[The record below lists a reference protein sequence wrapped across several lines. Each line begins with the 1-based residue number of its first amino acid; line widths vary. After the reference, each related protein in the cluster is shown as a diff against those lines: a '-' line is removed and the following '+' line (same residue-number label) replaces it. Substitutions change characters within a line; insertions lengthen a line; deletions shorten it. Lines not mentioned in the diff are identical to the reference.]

1 MMRVTTNGTLR
12 TYRGHLARA
21 TLNQFQSM
29 NTVLTQRRFTSYA
42 DSPSLATQSFRLHSA
57 YARNTAQQSMS
68 EEMISKY
75 EAAGSSLQELQS
87 QYLDA
92 LAAAEQGQDDSK
104 AGARRQLG
112 ETLMGI
118 AEGMVQ
124 TLNAK
129 YGDKF
134 IFAGTDGANAPFE
147 LKNGKLYFRNI
158 DVNTTDPDEIK
169 QLEQMVNETA
179 YVDIGLGMQLD
190 ENEQVVPSTAFNS
203 AISGIGLLGYGTTDG
218 TADGIPNNMISVIAE
233 LGQIYSQADS
243 ETGYLNPEDSERAE
257 ALFDNFQKSNADFRS
272 NWTQLDTKAQFLKSN
287 DTRLTSTGDTL
298 QTQYEGLDRVD
309 LADALTTF
317 AYAQYSY
324 NAALRVGNDILS
336 QSFIDYMS

>member
-29 NTVLTQRRFTSYA
+29 NTVLTQRRFSSYA
-42 DSPSLATQSFRLHSA
+42 ESPSLATQSFRLHSA
-57 YARNTAQQSMS
+57 YARNTAQQNMS

-75 EAAGSSLQELQS
+75 EAAGSSLQQLQN
-87 QYLDA
+87 QYNDA
-92 LAAAEQGQDDSK
+92 LEAAERGQNDTN
-104 AGARRQLG
+104 AGARQQLG
-112 ETLMGI
+112 ETLKGI

-124 TLNAK
+124 TLNAQ
-129 YGDKF
+129 YNEKF
-134 IFAGTDGANAPFE
+134 VFAGADGDNAPFE
-147 LKNGKLYFRNI
+147 LKDGKLYFRGL
-158 DVNTTDPDEIK
+158 DVNDPANEAAFA
-169 QLEQMVNETA
+169 EMAEETA
-179 YVDIGLGMQLD
+179 FVDIGLGMQLD

-203 AISGIGLLGYGTTDG
+203 AISGIGLVGYGETDG
-218 TADGIPNNMISVIAE
+218 VPNNMIGIISE
-233 LGQIYSQADS
+233 LGEIYSRADS
-243 ETGYLNPEDSERAE
+243 ETGEMSEADTERAE
-257 ALFDNFQKSNADFRS
+257 ILFDNLQESNSAFRAQ
-272 NWTQLDTKAQFLKSN
+272 WTKLDTKAQFLKSN
-287 DTRLTSTGDTL
+287 DTRLVSTGDTL
-298 QTQYEGLDRVD
+298 TTQYEGLDQVD

>member
-29 NTVLTQRRFTSYA
+29 NTVLTQRRFSSYA
-42 DSPSLATQSFRLHSA
+42 ESPSLATQSFRLHSA
-57 YARNTAQQSMS
+57 YARNTAQQNMS

-75 EAAGSSLQELQS
+75 EAAGSSLQQLQN
-87 QYLDA
+87 QYNDA
-92 LAAAEQGQDDSK
+92 LEAAERGQNDTN
-104 AGARRQLG
+104 AGARQQLG
-112 ETLMGI
+112 ETLKGI

-124 TLNAK
+124 TLNAQ
-129 YGDKF
+129 YNEKF
-134 IFAGTDGANAPFE
+134 VFAGADGDNAPFE
-147 LKNGKLYFRNI
+147 LKDGKLYFRGL
-158 DVNTTDPDEIK
+158 DVNDPANEAAFA
-169 QLEQMVNETA
+169 EMAEETA
-179 YVDIGLGMQLD
+179 FVDIGLGMQLD

-203 AISGIGLLGYGTTDG
+203 AISGIGLVGYGETDG
-218 TADGIPNNMISVIAE
+218 VPNNMISIISE
-233 LGQIYSQADS
+233 LGEIYSRADS
-243 ETGYLNPEDSERAE
+243 ETGEMSEADTERAE
-257 ALFDNFQKSNADFRS
+257 ILFDNLQESNSAFRAQ
-272 NWTQLDTKAQFLKSN
+272 WTKLDTKAQFLKSN
-287 DTRLTSTGDTL
+287 DTRLVSTGDTL
-298 QTQYEGLDRVD
+298 TTQYEGLDQVD

>member
-42 DSPSLATQSFRLHSA
+42 ESPSLATQSFRLHSS
-57 YARNTAQQSMS
+57 YVRNTAQQSMS

-75 EAAGSSLQELQS
+75 EAAGSSLQQLQN

-92 LAAAEQGQDDSK
+92 LAAAEQGQNDTN
-104 AGARRQLG
+104 AGARQQLG
-112 ETLMGI
+112 ETLKGI

-124 TLNAK
+124 TLNAQYNEK
-129 YGDKF
+129 FVFSGADGD
-134 IFAGTDGANAPFE
+134 NAPFE
-147 LKNGKLYFRNI
+147 LKDGKLYFRGL
-158 DVNTTDPDEIK
+158 DVNDPANEAAFA
-169 QLEQMVNETA
+169 EMANETA

-203 AISGIGLLGYGTTDG
+203 AISGIGLLGYGTSDG
-218 TADGIPNNMISVIAE
+218 TDTGIPNNMICIIAE
-233 LGQIYSQADS
+233 LGEIYSRADS
-243 ETGYLNPEDSERAE
+243 ESGALGTADSERAE
-257 ALFDNFQKSNADFRS
+257 ALFDNLQDSNSDFRAQ
-272 NWTQLDTKAQFLKSN
+272 WTKLDTEAQFLKSN
-287 DTRLTSTGDTL
+287 DTRLVSTGDTL
-298 QTQYEGLDRVD
+298 QTQFEGLDRVD

>member
-29 NTVLTQRRFTSYA
+29 NTVLTRRRFSSYA
-42 DSPSLATQSFRLHSA
+42 ESPSLATQSFRLHSA
-57 YARNTAQQSMS
+57 YARNTAQQNMS

-75 EAAGSSLQELQS
+75 EAAGSSLQQLQN
-87 QYLDA
+87 QYNDA
-92 LAAAEQGQDDSK
+92 LEAAKRGQNDTN
-104 AGARRQLG
+104 AGARQQLG
-112 ETLMGI
+112 ETLKGI

-124 TLNAK
+124 TLNAQ
-129 YGDKF
+129 YNEKF
-134 IFAGTDGANAPFE
+134 VFAGADGDNAPFE
-147 LKNGKLYFRNI
+147 LKDGKLYFRGL
-158 DVNTTDPDEIK
+158 DVNDPANEAAFA
-169 QLEQMVNETA
+169 EMAEETA
-179 YVDIGLGMQLD
+179 FVDIGLGMQLD

-203 AISGIGLLGYGTTDG
+203 AISGIGLVGYGETDG
-218 TADGIPNNMISVIAE
+218 VPNNMISIISE
-233 LGQIYSQADS
+233 LGEIYSRADS
-243 ETGYLNPEDSERAE
+243 ETGDMSAADSERAE
-257 ALFDNFQKSNADFRS
+257 ILFDSLQDSNSAFRAE
-272 NWTQLDTKAQFLKSN
+272 WTKLDTKAQFLKTN
-287 DTRLTSTGDTL
+287 DTRLVSTGDTL
-298 QTQYEGLDRVD
+298 TTQYEGLDRVD

>member
-29 NTVLTQRRFTSYA
+29 NTVLTQRRFSSYA
-42 DSPSLATQSFRLHSA
+42 ESPSLATQSFRLHSA
-57 YARNTAQQSMS
+57 YARNTAQQNMS

-75 EAAGSSLQELQS
+75 EAAGSSLQQLQN
-87 QYLDA
+87 QYNDA
-92 LAAAEQGQDDSK
+92 LEAAKRGQNDTN
-104 AGARRQLG
+104 AGARQQLG
-112 ETLMGI
+112 ETLKGI

-124 TLNAK
+124 TLNAQ
-129 YGDKF
+129 YNEKF
-134 IFAGTDGANAPFE
+134 VFAGADGDNAPFE
-147 LKNGKLYFRNI
+147 LKDGKLYFRGL
-158 DVNTTDPDEIK
+158 DVNDPANEAAFA
-169 QLEQMVNETA
+169 EMAEETA
-179 YVDIGLGMQLD
+179 FVDIGLGMQLD

-203 AISGIGLLGYGTTDG
+203 AISGIGLVGYGQTDG
-218 TADGIPNNMISVIAE
+218 VPNNMISIISE
-233 LGQIYSQADS
+233 LGEIYSRADS
-243 ETGYLNPEDSERAE
+243 ETGDMSAADSERAE
-257 ALFDNFQKSNADFRS
+257 ILFDSLQDSNSAFRAE
-272 NWTQLDTKAQFLKSN
+272 WTKLDTKAQFLKTN
-287 DTRLTSTGDTL
+287 DTRLVSTGDTL
-298 QTQYEGLDRVD
+298 TTQYEGLDRVD

>member
-29 NTVLTQRRFTSYA
+29 NTVLTQRRFSSYA
-42 DSPSLATQSFRLHSA
+42 ESPSLATQSFRLHSA
-57 YARNTAQQSMS
+57 YARNTAQQNMS

-75 EAAGSSLQELQS
+75 EAAGSSLQQLQN
-87 QYLDA
+87 QYNDA
-92 LAAAEQGQDDSK
+92 LEAAERGQNDTN
-104 AGARRQLG
+104 AGARQQLG
-112 ETLMGI
+112 ETLKGI

-124 TLNAK
+124 TLNAQ
-129 YGDKF
+129 YNEKF
-134 IFAGTDGANAPFE
+134 VFAGADGDNAPFE
-147 LKNGKLYFRNI
+147 LKDGKLYFRGL
-158 DVNTTDPDEIK
+158 DVNDPANEAAFA
-169 QLEQMVNETA
+169 EMAEETA
-179 YVDIGLGMQLD
+179 FVDIGLGMQLD

-203 AISGIGLLGYGTTDG
+203 AISGIGLVGYGQTDG
-218 TADGIPNNMISVIAE
+218 VPNNMISIISE
-233 LGQIYSQADS
+233 LGEIYSRADS
-243 ETGYLNPEDSERAE
+243 ETGDMSAADSERAE
-257 ALFDNFQKSNADFRS
+257 ILFDSLQDSNSAFRAE
-272 NWTQLDTKAQFLKSN
+272 WTKLDTKAQFLKTN
-287 DTRLTSTGDTL
+287 DTRLVSTGDTL
-298 QTQYEGLDRVD
+298 TTQYEGLDRVD

>member
-1 MMRVTTNGTLR
+1 MIRVTTNGTLR
-12 TYRGHLARA
+12 TYRSHLARA
-21 TLNQFQSM
+21 TLNQYQSM
-29 NTVLTQRRFTSYA
+29 NTVLTRRRFTSYA
-42 DSPSLATQSFRLHSA
+42 ESPSLATQSFRLHSA

-75 EAAGSSLQELQS
+75 EAAGSSLQKLQE

-92 LAAAEQGQDDSK
+92 LDAAEQGQDDSK
-104 AGARRQLG
+104 AGARVQLG
-112 ETLMGI
+112 ETLKSL

-124 TLNAK
+124 TLNAQ

-134 IFAGTDGANAPFE
+134 IFAGTDGENAPFE
-147 LKNGKLYFRNI
+147 LKDGKLLFRGL
-158 DVNTTDPDEIK
+158 DVNDPANKAAFE
-169 QLEQMVNETA
+169 EMANEAA

-203 AISGIGLLGYGTTDG
+203 AISGIGLLGYGTDENG
-218 TADGIPNNMISVIAE
+218 VPNNMIGIISE
-233 LGQIYSQADS
+233 LGEIYSRADP
-243 ETGYLNPEDSERAE
+243 ETGELSAEDDERASE
-257 ALFDNFQKSNADFRS
+257 LFDKMQDSNSDFRAA
-272 NWTQLDTKAQFLKSN
+272 WTKMDTKAQFLKSN

>member
-29 NTVLTQRRFTSYA
+29 NTVLTQRRFSSYA
-42 DSPSLATQSFRLHSA
+42 ESPSLATQSFRLHSA
-57 YARNTAQQSMS
+57 YARNTAQQNMS

-75 EAAGSSLQELQS
+75 EAAGSSLQQLQN
-87 QYLDA
+87 QYNDA
-92 LAAAEQGQDDSK
+92 LEAAERGQNDTN
-104 AGARRQLG
+104 AGARQQLG
-112 ETLMGI
+112 ETLKGI

-124 TLNAK
+124 TLNAQ
-129 YGDKF
+129 YNEKF
-134 IFAGTDGANAPFE
+134 VFAGADGDNAPFE
-147 LKNGKLYFRNI
+147 LKDGKLYFRGL
-158 DVNTTDPDEIK
+158 DVNDPANEADFAEMA
-169 QLEQMVNETA
+169 EETA
-179 YVDIGLGMQLD
+179 FVDIGLGMQLD

-203 AISGIGLLGYGTTDG
+203 AISGIGLVGYGETDG
-218 TADGIPNNMISVIAE
+218 VPNNMISIISE
-233 LGQIYSQADS
+233 LGEIYSRADS
-243 ETGYLNPEDSERAE
+243 ETGDMSAADSERAE
-257 ALFDNFQKSNADFRS
+257 ILFDNLQESNSAFRAQ
-272 NWTQLDTKAQFLKSN
+272 WTKLDTKAQFLKTN
-287 DTRLTSTGDTL
+287 DTRLVSTGDTL
-298 QTQYEGLDRVD
+298 TTQYEGLDRVD

>member
-68 EEMISKY
+68 EEMISKF
-75 EAAGSSLQELQS
+75 EAAGSSLQQLQD
-87 QYLDA
+87 QYRDA
-92 LAAAEQGQDDSK
+92 LDAAEQGQDDSK
-104 AGARRQLG
+104 AGARVQLG
-112 ETLMGI
+112 ETLKGI

-129 YGDKF
+129 YGEKF
-134 IFAGTDGANAPFE
+134 IFAGTDGENAPFE
-147 LKNGKLYFRNI
+147 LKDGKLLFRGL
-158 DVNTTDPDEIK
+158 DVNDPANEAAFK
-169 QLEQMVNETA
+169 EMAGETA

-203 AISGIGLLGYGTTDG
+203 AISGIGLLGYGKD
-218 TADGIPNNMISVIAE
+218 ADGVPNNMIGIISE
-233 LGQIYSQADS
+233 LGEIYTRAD
-243 ETGYLNPEDSERAE
+243 PESGELSAEDKERASD
-257 ALFDNFQKSNADFRS
+257 LFDKMQDSNSEFRA
-272 NWTQLDTKAQFLKSN
+272 NWTKMDTQAQFLKSN

-298 QTQYEGLDRVD
+298 KTQYEGLDRVD

>member
-42 DSPSLATQSFRLHSA
+42 ESPSLATQSFRLHSA

-68 EEMISKY
+68 EEMISKF
-75 EAAGSSLQELQS
+75 EAAGSSLQKLQE

-92 LAAAEQGQDDSK
+92 LDAAEQGQDDSK
-104 AGARRQLG
+104 AGARVQLG
-112 ETLMGI
+112 ETLKGI

-124 TLNAK
+124 TLNAQ
-129 YGDKF
+129 YGEKF
-134 IFAGTDGANAPFE
+134 IFAGADGDNAPFE
-147 LKNGKLYFRNI
+147 LKDGKLLFRGL
-158 DVNTTDPDEIK
+158 DVNDPANEAAFKEMADE
-169 QLEQMVNETA
+169 VA

-190 ENEQVVPSTAFNS
+190 ENEQVIPSTAFNS

-218 TADGIPNNMISVIAE
+218 TADGIPNNMISAIAE
-233 LGQIYSQADS
+233 LGEIYSRADS
-243 ETGYLNPEDSERAE
+243 ETGYLNPADAERAD
-257 ALFDNFQKSNADFRS
+257 ALFDNLQESNSDFRA
-272 NWTQLDTKAQFLKSN
+272 NWTKMDTQAQFLKSN
-287 DTRLTSTGDTL
+287 DKRLTSTGDTL

>member
-75 EAAGSSLQELQS
+75 EAAGSSLQQLQS

-92 LAAAEQGQDDSK
+92 LDAAEQGQDDSK
-104 AGARRQLG
+104 AGARVQLG
-112 ETLMGI
+112 ETLKGI

-124 TLNAK
+124 TLNAQ
-129 YGDKF
+129 YGEKF
-134 IFAGTDGANAPFE
+134 IFAGADGDNAPFE
-147 LKNGKLYFRNI
+147 LKDGKLLFRGL
-158 DVNTTDPDEIK
+158 DVNDPANEAAFK
-169 QLEQMVNETA
+169 EMAGETA

-218 TADGIPNNMISVIAE
+218 IPNNMISTIAE
-233 LGQIYSQADS
+233 LGEIYSRADS
-243 ETGYLNPEDSERAE
+243 ETGYLNPTDSDRAE
-257 ALFDNFQKSNADFRS
+257 ALFDNLQDSNSDFRA
-272 NWTQLDTKAQFLKSN
+272 NWTKLDTQAQFLKSN

>member
-29 NTVLTQRRFTSYA
+29 NTVLTQRRFSSYA
-42 DSPSLATQSFRLHSA
+42 ESPSLATQSFRLHSA
-57 YARNTAQQSMS
+57 YARNTAQQNMS

-75 EAAGSSLQELQS
+75 EAAGSSLQQLQN
-87 QYLDA
+87 QYNDA
-92 LAAAEQGQDDSK
+92 LEAAERGQNDTN
-104 AGARRQLG
+104 AGARQQLG
-112 ETLMGI
+112 ETLKGI

-124 TLNAK
+124 TLNAQ
-129 YGDKF
+129 YNEKF
-134 IFAGTDGANAPFE
+134 VFAGADGDNAPFE
-147 LKNGKLYFRNI
+147 LKDGKLYFRGL
-158 DVNTTDPDEIK
+158 DVNDPANEAAFA
-169 QLEQMVNETA
+169 EMAEETA
-179 YVDIGLGMQLD
+179 FVDIGLGMQLD

-203 AISGIGLLGYGTTDG
+203 AISGIGLVGYGETDG
-218 TADGIPNNMISVIAE
+218 VPNNMISIISE
-233 LGQIYSQADS
+233 LGEIYSRADS
-243 ETGYLNPEDSERAE
+243 ETGEMSTADSERAE
-257 ALFDNFQKSNADFRS
+257 VLFDSLQDSNSSFRAQ
-272 NWTQLDTKAQFLKSN
+272 WTKLDTKAQFLKSN
-287 DTRLTSTGDTL
+287 DTRLVSTGDTL
-298 QTQYEGLDRVD
+298 TTQYESLDRVD

>member
-29 NTVLTQRRFTSYA
+29 NTVLTQRRFSSYA
-42 DSPSLATQSFRLHSA
+42 ESPSLATQSFRLHSA
-57 YARNTAQQSMS
+57 YARNTAQQNMS

-75 EAAGSSLQELQS
+75 EAAGSSLQQLQN
-87 QYLDA
+87 QYNDA
-92 LAAAEQGQDDSK
+92 LEAAERGQNDTN
-104 AGARRQLG
+104 AGARQQLG
-112 ETLMGI
+112 ETLKGI

-124 TLNAK
+124 TLNAQ
-129 YGDKF
+129 YNEKF
-134 IFAGTDGANAPFE
+134 VFAGADGDNAPFE
-147 LKNGKLYFRNI
+147 LKDGKLYFRGL
-158 DVNTTDPDEIK
+158 DVNDPANEAAFA
-169 QLEQMVNETA
+169 EMAEETA
-179 YVDIGLGMQLD
+179 FVDIGLGMQLD

-203 AISGIGLLGYGTTDG
+203 AISGIGLVGYGQTDG
-218 TADGIPNNMISVIAE
+218 VPNNMISIISE
-233 LGQIYSQADS
+233 LGEIYSRADS
-243 ETGYLNPEDSERAE
+243 ETGDMSAADSERAE
-257 ALFDNFQKSNADFRS
+257 ILFDSLQESNSAFRAE
-272 NWTQLDTKAQFLKSN
+272 WTKLDTKAQFLKTN
-287 DTRLTSTGDTL
+287 DTRLVSTGDTL
-298 QTQYEGLDRVD
+298 TTQYEGLDRVD

>member
-21 TLNQFQSM
+21 TLNQYQSM
-29 NTVLTQRRFTSYA
+29 NTVLTGRRFTSYA
-42 DSPSLATQSFRLHSA
+42 ESPSLATQSFRLHSA
-57 YARNTAQQSMS
+57 YARNEAQISMS

-75 EAAGSSLQELQS
+75 EAAGSSLQQLQN
-87 QYLDA
+87 QYLEA

-104 AGARRQLG
+104 AGARQQLG
-112 ETLMGI
+112 ETLKGI

-124 TLNAK
+124 TLNSQ
-129 YGDKF
+129 YNEKF
-134 IFAGTDGANAPFE
+134 IFAGTDGDNAPFE
-147 LKNGKLYFRNI
+147 LKDGKLLFRGL
-158 DVNTTDPDEIK
+158 DVNDPANADAFKDMAGEA
-169 QLEQMVNETA
+169 A

-218 TADGIPNNMISVIAE
+218 TADGVPKNMISAIAE
-233 LGQIYSQADS
+233 LGEIYSRADS
-243 ETGYLNPEDSERAE
+243 ETGDLSPADEERAD
-257 ALFDNFQKSNADFRS
+257 ALFDNLQQSNADFRA
-272 NWTQLDTKAQFLKSN
+272 NWTNLDTRAQFLKSN
-287 DTRLTSTGDTL
+287 DTRLNSTKDTL

>member
-1 MMRVTTNGTLR
+1 MIRVTTNGTLR

-29 NTVLTQRRFTSYA
+29 NTVLTRRRFSSYA
-42 DSPSLATQSFRLHSA
+42 ESPSLATQSFRLHSA
-57 YARNTAQQSMS
+57 YARNTAHKSMS
-68 EEMISKY
+68 EEMISKF
-75 EAAGSSLQELQS
+75 EAAGSSLQKLQD
-87 QYLDA
+87 QYRDA
-92 LAAAEQGQDDSK
+92 LDAAEQGQDDSK
-104 AGARRQLG
+104 AGARVQLG
-112 ETLMGI
+112 ETLKSI

-124 TLNAK
+124 TLNAQ
-129 YGDKF
+129 YGEKF
-134 IFAGTDGANAPFE
+134 VFAGADGDNAPFE
-147 LKNGKLYFRNI
+147 LKDGKLLFRGL
-158 DVNTTDPDEIK
+158 DVNDPANEAAFDEMAK
-169 QLEQMVNETA
+169 EVA

-203 AISGIGLLGYGTTDG
+203 AISGVGLLGYGKDENG
-218 TADGIPNNMISVIAE
+218 VQNNMIGIISE
-233 LGQIYSQADS
+233 LGEIYTRANP
-243 ETGYLNPEDSERAE
+243 ETGELSTDDQERAS
-257 ALFDNFQKSNADFRS
+257 ALFDKMQDSNSEFRS
-272 NWTQLDTKAQFLKSN
+272 NWTKLDTQTQFLKSN

-298 QTQYEGLDRVD
+298 QTQFEGLDRVD

>member
-12 TYRGHLARA
+12 TYRSHLARA
-21 TLNQFQSM
+21 TLNQYQSM
-29 NTVLTQRRFTSYA
+29 NTVLTRRRFTSYA
-42 DSPSLATQSFRLHSA
+42 ESPSLATQSFRLHSS
-57 YARNTAQQSMS
+57 YARNTAQKNMS

-75 EAAGSSLQELQS
+75 EAAGSSLQKLQE

-92 LAAAEQGQDDSK
+92 LDAAEQGEDDSK
-104 AGARRQLG
+104 AGARVQLG
-112 ETLMGI
+112 ETLKGI

-124 TLNAK
+124 TLNAQ

-134 IFAGTDGANAPFE
+134 IFAGTDGENAPFE
-147 LKNGKLYFRNI
+147 LKDGKLLFRGL
-158 DVNTTDPDEIK
+158 DVNDPANKEAFEK
-169 QLEQMVNETA
+169 MANEAA

-203 AISGIGLLGYGTTDG
+203 AISGIGLLGYGTDENG
-218 TADGIPNNMISVIAE
+218 VPNNMIGIISE
-233 LGQIYSQADS
+233 LGEIYSRADS
-243 ETGYLNPEDSERAE
+243 ETGALSPADEERAS
-257 ALFDNFQKSNADFRS
+257 ALFDKMQDSNSEFRA
-272 NWTQLDTKAQFLKSN
+272 NWTKLDTKAQFLKSN

-298 QTQYEGLDRVD
+298 QTQFEGLDRVD

>member
-75 EAAGSSLQELQS
+75 EAAGSSLQTLQN
-87 QYLDA
+87 QYRDA
-92 LAAAEQGQDDSK
+92 LAAAEQAQNDTN
-104 AGARRQLG
+104 AGARQQLG
-112 ETLMGI
+112 ETLKGI

-129 YGDKF
+129 YGEKF
-134 IFAGTDGANAPFE
+134 VFAGADGENAPFE
-147 LKNGKLYFRNI
+147 LKDGKLYFRNI
-158 DVNTTDPDEIK
+158 DVNTTDPDEIA
-169 QLEQMVNETA
+169 QLEKMVNETA

-203 AISGIGLLGYGTTDG
+203 AISGIGLLGYGLNDQG
-218 TADGIPNNMISVIAE
+218 VSNNMISVIAE
-233 LGQIYSQADS
+233 LGEIYSRADPQTGSMSQADS
-243 ETGYLNPEDSERAE
+243 DKAD
-257 ALFDNFQKSNADFRS
+257 ALFDNMQESNATFRS
-272 NWTQLDTKAQFLKSN
+272 NWTKLDTKAQFLKSN
-287 DTRLTSTGDTL
+287 DTRLASTGDTL

>member
-75 EAAGSSLQELQS
+75 EAAGSSLQTLQN
-87 QYLDA
+87 QYRDA
-92 LAAAEQGQDDSK
+92 LAAAEQGQNDAD
-104 AGARRQLG
+104 AGARQQLG
-112 ETLMGI
+112 ETLKGI

-124 TLNAK
+124 TLNAQYGEK
-129 YGDKF
+129 Y
-134 IFAGTDGANAPFE
+134 IFAGSDGDNAPFE
-147 LKNGKLYFRNI
+147 LKDGKLYFRNI
-158 DVNTTDPDEIK
+158 DVNTTDPDEIA
-169 QLEQMVNETA
+169 QLEKMANETA

-203 AISGIGLLGYGTTDG
+203 AISGIGLLGYGVDDQG
-218 TADGIPNNMISVIAE
+218 VPKNMISTIAE
-233 LGQIYSQADS
+233 LGEIYSRADPETGSLSQADS
-243 ETGYLNPEDSERAE
+243 DKAE
-257 ALFDNFQKSNADFRS
+257 VLFDNLQESNATFRS
-272 NWTQLDTKAQFLKSN
+272 NWTKLDTKAQFLKSN
-287 DTRLTSTGDTL
+287 DTRLASTGDTL

>member
-29 NTVLTQRRFTSYA
+29 NTVLTQRRFSSYA
-42 DSPSLATQSFRLHSA
+42 ESPSLATQSFRLHSS

-68 EEMISKY
+68 EEMISKF
-75 EAAGSSLQELQS
+75 EAAGSSLQQLQN

-92 LAAAEQGQDDSK
+92 LAAAEQGQNDTN
-104 AGARRQLG
+104 AGARQQLG
-112 ETLMGI
+112 ETLKGI

-124 TLNAK
+124 TLNAQ
-129 YGDKF
+129 YNEKF
-134 IFAGTDGANAPFE
+134 VFAGADGDNAPFE
-147 LKNGKLYFRNI
+147 LKDGKLYFRGI
-158 DVNTTDPDEIK
+158 DVNTTNPDE
-169 QLEQMVNETA
+169 LEQLADMAGETA

-203 AISGIGLLGYGTTDG
+203 AISGIGLLGYGTSDG
-218 TADGIPNNMISVIAE
+218 TDTGIPNNMICIIAE
-233 LGQIYSQADS
+233 LGEIYSRADS
-243 ETGYLNPEDSERAE
+243 ENGALSGTDSERAE
-257 ALFDNFQKSNADFRS
+257 ALFGSMQDSDSNFRAQ
-272 NWTQLDTKAQFLKSN
+272 WTKLDTEAQFLKSN
-287 DTRLTSTGDTL
+287 DTRLVSTGDTL
-298 QTQYEGLDRVD
+298 QTQFEGLDRVD

>member
-29 NTVLTQRRFTSYA
+29 NTVLTQRRFSSYA
-42 DSPSLATQSFRLHSA
+42 ESPSLATQSFRLHSS

-68 EEMISKY
+68 EEMISKF
-75 EAAGSSLQELQS
+75 EAAGSSLQQLQN

-92 LAAAEQGQDDSK
+92 LAAAEQGQNDTN
-104 AGARRQLG
+104 AGARQQLG
-112 ETLMGI
+112 ETLKGI

-124 TLNAK
+124 TLNAQ
-129 YGDKF
+129 YNEKF
-134 IFAGTDGANAPFE
+134 VFAGADGDNAPFE
-147 LKNGKLYFRNI
+147 LKDGKLYFRGL
-158 DVNTTDPDEIK
+158 DVNDPANEAAFA
-169 QLEQMVNETA
+169 EMAEETA
-179 YVDIGLGMQLD
+179 FVDIGLGMQLD

-203 AISGIGLLGYGTTDG
+203 AISGIGLVGYGETDG
-218 TADGIPNNMISVIAE
+218 VPNNMISIISE
-233 LGQIYSQADS
+233 LGEIYSRADS
-243 ETGYLNPEDSERAE
+243 ETGEMSEADTERAE
-257 ALFDNFQKSNADFRS
+257 ILFDNLQESNSAFRAQ
-272 NWTQLDTKAQFLKSN
+272 WTKLDTKAQFLKTN
-287 DTRLTSTGDTL
+287 DTRLVSTGDTL
-298 QTQYEGLDRVD
+298 TTQYEGLDRVD

>member
-29 NTVLTQRRFTSYA
+29 NTVLTQRRFSSYA
-42 DSPSLATQSFRLHSA
+42 ESPSLATQSFRLHSA
-57 YARNTAQQSMS
+57 YARNTAQQNMS

-75 EAAGSSLQELQS
+75 EAAGSSLQQLQN
-87 QYLDA
+87 QYNDA
-92 LAAAEQGQDDSK
+92 LEAAKRGQNDTN
-104 AGARRQLG
+104 AGARQQLG
-112 ETLMGI
+112 ETLKGI

-124 TLNAK
+124 TLNAQ
-129 YGDKF
+129 YNEKF
-134 IFAGTDGANAPFE
+134 VFAGADGDNAPFE
-147 LKNGKLYFRNI
+147 LKDGKLYFRGL
-158 DVNTTDPDEIK
+158 DVNDPA
-169 QLEQMVNETA
+169 NEA
-179 YVDIGLGMQLD
+179 AFAEMAEEAAFVDIGLGMQLD

-203 AISGIGLLGYGTTDG
+203 AISGIGLVGYGQTDG
-218 TADGIPNNMISVIAE
+218 VPNNMISIISE
-233 LGQIYSQADS
+233 LGEIYSRADS
-243 ETGYLNPEDSERAE
+243 ETGEMSEADTERAE
-257 ALFDNFQKSNADFRS
+257 ILFDNLQESNSAFRAQ
-272 NWTQLDTKAQFLKSN
+272 WTKLDTKAQFLKTN
-287 DTRLTSTGDTL
+287 DTRLVSTGDTL
-298 QTQYEGLDRVD
+298 TTQYEGLDRVD

>member
-29 NTVLTQRRFTSYA
+29 NTVLTQRRFSSYA
-42 DSPSLATQSFRLHSA
+42 ESPSLATQSFRLHSA
-57 YARNTAQQSMS
+57 YARNTAQQNMS

-75 EAAGSSLQELQS
+75 EAAGSSLQQLQN
-87 QYLDA
+87 QYNDA
-92 LAAAEQGQDDSK
+92 LEAAERGQNDTN
-104 AGARRQLG
+104 AGARQQLG
-112 ETLMGI
+112 ETLKGI

-124 TLNAK
+124 TLNAQ
-129 YGDKF
+129 YNEKF
-134 IFAGTDGANAPFE
+134 VFAGADGDNAPFE
-147 LKNGKLYFRNI
+147 LKDGKLYFRGL
-158 DVNTTDPDEIK
+158 DVNDPANEAAFA
-169 QLEQMVNETA
+169 EMAEETA
-179 YVDIGLGMQLD
+179 FVDIGLGMQLD

-203 AISGIGLLGYGTTDG
+203 AISGIGLVGYGQTDG
-218 TADGIPNNMISVIAE
+218 VPNNMISIISE
-233 LGQIYSQADS
+233 LGEIYSRADS
-243 ETGYLNPEDSERAE
+243 ETGDMSAADSERAE
-257 ALFDNFQKSNADFRS
+257 ILFDNLQESNSAFRAQ
-272 NWTQLDTKAQFLKSN
+272 WTKLDTKAQFLKTN
-287 DTRLTSTGDTL
+287 DTRLVSTGDTL
-298 QTQYEGLDRVD
+298 TTQYEGLDRVD

>member
-21 TLNQFQSM
+21 TLNQYQSM
-29 NTVLTQRRFTSYA
+29 NTVLTGRRFTSYA
-42 DSPSLATQSFRLHSA
+42 ESPSLATQSFRLHSA
-57 YARNTAQQSMS
+57 YARNEAQIGMS

-75 EAAGSSLQELQS
+75 EAAGSSLQQLQN
-87 QYLDA
+87 QYLEA

-104 AGARRQLG
+104 AGARQQLG
-112 ETLMGI
+112 ETLKGI

-124 TLNAK
+124 TLNSQ
-129 YGDKF
+129 YNEKF
-134 IFAGTDGANAPFE
+134 IFAGTDGDNAPFE
-147 LKNGKLYFRNI
+147 LKDGKLLFRGL
-158 DVNTTDPDEIK
+158 DVNDPKNADAFKEMAG
-169 QLEQMVNETA
+169 EAA

-218 TADGIPNNMISVIAE
+218 TADGVPKNMISAIAE
-233 LGQIYSQADS
+233 LGEIYSRADS
-243 ETGYLNPEDSERAE
+243 ETGDLSPADEERAD
-257 ALFDNFQKSNADFRS
+257 ALFGNLQQSNADFRA
-272 NWTQLDTKAQFLKSN
+272 NWTNLDTRAQFLKSN
-287 DTRLTSTGDTL
+287 DTRLNSTKDTL

>member
-1 MMRVTTNGTLR
+1 MIRVTTNGTLR
-12 TYRGHLARA
+12 TYRSHLARA
-21 TLNQFQSM
+21 TLNQYQSM
-29 NTVLTQRRFTSYA
+29 NTVLTRRRFTSYA
-42 DSPSLATQSFRLHSA
+42 ESPSLATQSFRLHSS

-75 EAAGSSLQELQS
+75 EAAGSSLQKLQE

-92 LAAAEQGQDDSK
+92 LDAAEQGQDDSK
-104 AGARRQLG
+104 AGARQQLG
-112 ETLMGI
+112 ETLKGI

-124 TLNAK
+124 TLNAQ

-134 IFAGTDGANAPFE
+134 IFAGTDGENAPFE
-147 LKNGKLYFRNI
+147 LKDGKLLFRGL
-158 DVNTTDPDEIK
+158 DVNDPA
-169 QLEQMVNETA
+169 NEEAFKEMANEAA

-203 AISGIGLLGYGTTDG
+203 AISGIGLLGYGTNGDG
-218 TADGIPNNMISVIAE
+218 VPNNMISAIAE
-233 LGQIYSQADS
+233 LGEIYSRADS
-243 ETGYLNPEDSERAE
+243 ETGALNPADSERAE
-257 ALFDNFQKSNADFRS
+257 ALFGNLQESNADFRAE
-272 NWTQLDTKAQFLKSN
+272 WTKLDTKAQFLKSN

>member
-12 TYRGHLARA
+12 TYRSHLARA
-21 TLNQFQSM
+21 TANQYLAM
-29 NTVLTQRRFTSYA
+29 NTVLTERRFTSYA

-68 EEMISKY
+68 EEMNSKY

-92 LAAAEQGQDDSK
+92 LSAAEQGQDDTK
-104 AGARRQLG
+104 AGARVQLG
-112 ETLMGI
+112 ETLKGI

-124 TLNAK
+124 TLNAQ
-129 YGDKF
+129 YGEKF
-134 IFAGTDGANAPFE
+134 IFAGTDGDNAPFE
-147 LKNGKLYFRNI
+147 LKDGKLLFRGL
-158 DVNTTDPDEIK
+158 DVNDPTNEAAFKEMAD
-169 QLEQMVNETA
+169 ETA

-203 AISGIGLLGYGTTDG
+203 AISGIGLLGYGTD
-218 TADGIPNNMISVIAE
+218 DNNVPNNMIGIISE
-233 LGQIYSQADS
+233 LGEIYTRADP
-243 ETGYLNPEDSERAE
+243 ETGKLSAEDEERAS
-257 ALFDNFQKSNADFRS
+257 ALFDKMQDSNSEFRA
-272 NWTQLDTKAQFLKSN
+272 NWTKLDTRAQFLKSN
-287 DTRLTSTGDTL
+287 DTRLVSTGDTL

>member
-29 NTVLTQRRFTSYA
+29 NTVLTRRRFSSYA
-42 DSPSLATQSFRLHSA
+42 ESPSLATQSFRLHSA
-57 YARNTAQQSMS
+57 YARNTAQQNMS

-75 EAAGSSLQELQS
+75 EAAGSSLQQLQN
-87 QYLDA
+87 QYNDA
-92 LAAAEQGQDDSK
+92 LEAAKRGQNDTN
-104 AGARRQLG
+104 AGARQQLG
-112 ETLMGI
+112 ETLKGI

-124 TLNAK
+124 TLNAQ
-129 YGDKF
+129 YNEKF
-134 IFAGTDGANAPFE
+134 VFAGADGDNAPFE
-147 LKNGKLYFRNI
+147 LKDGKLYFRGL
-158 DVNTTDPDEIK
+158 DVNDPANEAAFA
-169 QLEQMVNETA
+169 EMAEETA
-179 YVDIGLGMQLD
+179 FVDIGLGMQLD

-203 AISGIGLLGYGTTDG
+203 AISGIGLVGYGQTDG
-218 TADGIPNNMISVIAE
+218 VPNNMISIISE
-233 LGQIYSQADS
+233 LGEIYSRADS
-243 ETGYLNPEDSERAE
+243 ETGDMSAADSERAE
-257 ALFDNFQKSNADFRS
+257 ILFDSLQDSNSAFRAE
-272 NWTQLDTKAQFLKSN
+272 WTKLDTKAQFLKTN
-287 DTRLTSTGDTL
+287 DTRLVSTGDTL
-298 QTQYEGLDRVD
+298 TTQYEGLDRVD

>member
-1 MMRVTTNGTLR
+1 MIRVTTNGTLR
-12 TYRGHLARA
+12 TYRSHLARA
-21 TLNQFQSM
+21 TLNQYQSM

-42 DSPSLATQSFRLHSA
+42 ESPSLATQSFRLHSA
-57 YARNTAQQSMS
+57 YARNTAQKNMS

-75 EAAGSSLQELQS
+75 EAAGSSLQKLQE

-92 LAAAEQGQDDSK
+92 LDAAEQGQDDSK
-104 AGARRQLG
+104 AGARVQLG
-112 ETLMGI
+112 ETLKSI

-124 TLNAK
+124 TLNAQ
-129 YGDKF
+129 YGEKF
-134 IFAGTDGANAPFE
+134 IFAGADGDNAPFE
-147 LKNGKLYFRNI
+147 LKDGKLLFRGL
-158 DVNTTDPDEIK
+158 DVNDPANKAAFDE
-169 QLEQMVNETA
+169 MANEVA

-203 AISGIGLLGYGTTDG
+203 AISGIGLLGYGTDENG
-218 TADGIPNNMISVIAE
+218 VRNNMIGIISE
-233 LGQIYSQADS
+233 LGEIYSRADP
-243 ETGYLNPEDSERAE
+243 ETGELSAEDDERAS
-257 ALFDNFQKSNADFRS
+257 ALFDKMQDSNSDFRAA
-272 NWTQLDTKAQFLKSN
+272 WTKLDTKAQFLKSN